1 MYSKAKQGRE
11 WKTTKSSLLC
21 QKLVQLLVAPLQ
33 GQADG
38 RCPLVVVDAESS
50 SSTRLLEQKP
60 RQPQQP
66 QPHRKMHQSFPRDV
80 LWEGRKRKKER
91 EICRLVG
98 KGNVISQHPSPTTR
112 QLAWSWQPKG
122 TCSTWKNSLAA
133 NSQETP
139 VSEWGTCSS
148 LRVRD
153 MPQSHSE
160 GHASV
165 SGWGTC
171 LSLTVRDMPRGDCRC
186 SGPLMLRLTTAVNV
200 KIPPFSEQPQ
210 PPPSY
215 STPEQ
220 KCGQVGFPG
229 WPKLL
234 LTQPGPGFR
243 DGQILLSNGMLIN
256 PTVWRKKK
264 LHFMHISKTVIKK
277 ITILKLIQ
285 KKEIIKKGGFSFLV
299 WLCLRPAFLSLV
311 Q

>member
-139 VSEWGTCSS
+139 VS
-148 LRVRD
+148 
-153 MPQSHSE
+153 
-160 GHASV
+160 
-165 SGWGTC
+165 GWGTC
-171 LSLTVRDMPRGDCRC
+171 LSPTVRDMPRGDCRC

-200 KIPPFSEQPQ
+200 KTPPFPEQPQ

-220 KCGQVGFPG
+220 KCGQVGFSG
-229 WPKLL
+229 CPKLL

-264 LHFMHISKTVIKK
+264 LHFTHISKTVIKK
-277 ITILKLIQ
+277 ITI
-285 KKEIIKKGGFSFLV
+285 
-299 WLCLRPAFLSLV
+299 
-311 Q
+311 